1 MKASYD
7 ALVELFRRIRTS
19 SRRLMV
25 YSQFSLTAEMA
36 EVVLVKIVAEILSI
50 LSIATK
56 EVKRKG
62 ASEFLEELLRARA
75 FSYMVRI
82 LFRESVREDRYRGCV
97 QKA

>member
-1 MKASYD
+1 MKGHH
-7 ALVELFRRIRTS
+7 ALVELLGRLKSS

-25 YSQFSLTAEMA
+25 YSRFLLTAEMA
-36 EVVLVKIVAEILSI
+36 VVLVKIVVEILSI

-56 EVKRKG
+56 EVKQTR
-62 ASEFLEELLRARA
+62 ASEFLEELPRTRA

-82 LFRESVREDRYRGCV
+82 LFRETVRKDRYRGCV